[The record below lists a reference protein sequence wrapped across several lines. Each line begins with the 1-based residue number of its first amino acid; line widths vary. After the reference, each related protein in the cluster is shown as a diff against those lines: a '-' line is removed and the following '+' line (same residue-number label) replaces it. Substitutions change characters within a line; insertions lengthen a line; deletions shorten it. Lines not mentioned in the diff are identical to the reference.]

1 MTPGARRKRRRR
13 GTHGKITFA
22 SLAKEI
28 GFKWHNLSKERK
40 EHYQQLAEIELKRY
54 DDEMDAYNLKQK
66 EKEKEEQDALDTKP
80 KAKNVGADAGEEAD
94 EEEEEDDDD
103 DEEDSEMDA
112 DEEEDSL
119 SVTAV
124 SAKRARE
131 L

>member
-28 GFKWHNLSKERK
+28 GFKWHNLDKEKK

-66 EKEKEEQDALDTKP
+66 EKEKEEQEALDTKP
-80 KAKNVGADAGEEAD
+80 KAKTVGADDVVVDEA
-94 EEEEEDDDD
+94 EDDSDI
-103 DEEDSEMDA
+103 ESED
-112 DEEEDSL
+112 EDSL

-124 SAKRARE
+124 SAKKARE
-131 L
+131 R